1 MDISNII
8 AEYGAYYLKSGQNTK
23 RVKQLMLQ
31 PAVTPGYMTPI
42 KTDETIYQ
50 LANSSITSL
59 VQGFQ
64 SGWTP
69 KGSVKVIPN
78 EIKLRKIKIDF
89 EDYPDALEATW
100 LGFLA
105 SDNVNRK
112 EWPFVKWLIETHI
125 IPKMKEEMEL
135 EAYGKGVYSAPT
147 SGTAN
152 SASDAI
158 DGLKTIVQAGV
169 DSDGTTA
176 GVINHIAD
184 VGDLDASTIFDQVES
199 FIDGISNTYKT
210 KKMNL
215 FLPYEMELAYL
226 RDKRSK
232 GFYTISS
239 AQGIHKGVDFT
250 PQQIVGLPSLAG
262 ESWMFATPKENMLFC
277 TKKKS
282 NQTNFKIEESKR
294 QVFLMCDWYEGMG
307 FGINDAV
314 WTTLDKT
321 SE

>member
-1 MDISNII
+1 MDITNII

-23 RVKQLMLQ
+23 RVKQMMLQ
-31 PAVTPGYMTPI
+31 PAVTPSFMTPI

-50 LANSSITSL
+50 LANSSITRL

-64 SGWTP
+64 KGWTP
-69 KGSVKVIPN
+69 QGAVKVIPN

-89 EDYPDALEATW
+89 EEHPDDLEATW

-105 SDNVNRK
+105 SDSVNRK

-135 EAYGKGVYSAPT
+135 EAYGKGTYVAPT
-147 SGTAN
+147 SGTPNTAPN
-152 SASDAI
+152 VI
-158 DGLKTIVQAGV
+158 DGLKTIIQRGV
-169 DSDGTTA
+169 DSDGNTQ
-176 GVINHIAD
+176 GIINHIGT
-184 VGDLDASTIFDQVES
+184 VGDLDPATIFDQVEL
-199 FIDGISNTYKT
+199 FVDGISNTYKT

-215 FLPYEMELAYL
+215 YLPYEFERAYL

-239 AQGIHKGVDFT
+239 ELGIHKGVDFT
-250 PQQIVGLPSLAG
+250 PQQVVGLPSLAG
-262 ESWMFATPKENMLFC
+262 ENWMFATPKENMLFC
-277 TKKKS
+277 TKKKA
-282 NQTNFKIEESKR
+282 NQTNFKLEEAKR

-307 FGINDAV
+307 FGINEAV
-314 WTTLDKT
+314 FTTLDQT
-321 SE
+321 N